1 MEICGWDHGQRTDK
15 GTCALVPPAWDT
27 ISELYKQVVKFVS
40 HFPFKKRLV
49 LYFVFRGTSVKVDLG
64 DAKAAGVV
72 CVLGIGVGLGS
83 LLVYKLYYNY
93 IRPIFSRQGSDSNTT
108 TSHNIYQEDDCCFY
122 SGSSDGAANADMG
135 NIESGK
141 VCPPSSL
148 NDSSYGVAFS
158 KNLDKCD
165 ITPDYDS
172 VRLRRKG
179 RRQSSLNSDKDSAIG
194 GASELGQSFYS
205 DGGVN
210 RDSFYSTCTAESG
223 FENMPDNFDD
233 ASSVG
238 EGYTLSRYP
247 SLSQSLQVNF
257 SPKSLNNKNR
267 QSADVSYGSDEKS
280 GLTIQNGDTLDH
292 SSILLTPPSEDDMSP
307 SNSQLS
313 GDRKNATDN
322 TTGHLHVDRSDK
334 SHSLS
339 GEYDASLEIS
349 ESLQSYSG
357 GSLGDWSCDEEE
369 RDTMS
374 PLPNIQE
381 SMSDYQ
387 FKQSLLQRLRD
398 WSSFSVDDKSRS
410 PTPERVSVS
419 RTLRRSRSLDR
430 TMSDV
435 CTPDSEIFDNE
446 LIDFSVHTTKN
457 LEHIEDELQDI
468 QDEFSMITSQLSDL
482 IHRGD
487 EPQKKPAEHRERS
500 PMARRASEIVHRAR
514 TRWERSPSHSY
525 SDSERS
531 SREGSVELA
540 WDLGDIGDDE
550 LPRTLRNRRKFRARR
565 QNTLIPEEQ
574 SDGSE
579 FSLSSSCD
587 SSPFKI
593 ATDTNLGQPQPDL
606 SGVDLEEDSVP
617 GDLSQPSHR
626 SKYKPRGRLK
636 NISVGV
642 SIEDYA
648 GKEWQ
653 GNTPKANAI
662 RQAYASIP
670 GQIHCHHLKQIRG
683 DNYCAVRGCL
693 YQILSEGH
701 HVTKSW
707 PGIVDTINKLHQLYQ
722 DPKSGLQQW
731 TFASRL
737 PVTDENRL
745 PRMCEC
751 MLSLYST
758 IEDICKLPTYEQRAK
773 YTSDLLNSDPVTD
786 LELMEGVK
794 LLMALNAIEL
804 QHASEQGE
812 DVPLFVWLMFAR
824 DSCQNVSDFIKNHL
838 NVVGDSAGL
847 EQVEMCLLGH
857 SLGVLI
863 QVARLQNVSQEDF
876 LVKFPDT
883 SPENWPTINLLA
895 EDDRHYNVP
904 IP

>member
-1 MEICGWDHGQRTDK
+1 MTWGDT
-15 GTCALVPPAWDT
+15 GTLCLCC
-27 ISELYKQVVKFVS
+27 
-40 HFPFKKRLV
+40 
-49 LYFVFRGTSVKVDLG
+49 
-64 DAKAAGVV
+64 AKAAGVV

-93 IRPIFSRQGSDSNTT
+93 IRPIFNRQGSDTSATT
-108 TSHNIYQEDDCCFY
+108 KDIYQEDDCCFY

-135 NIESGK
+135 NVEGGK
-141 VCPPSSL
+141 VCPPTSHD
-148 NDSSYGVAFS
+148 DSNYGVAFS
-158 KNLDKCD
+158 KKSDKCD

-172 VRLRRKG
+172 VRMRKKG

-205 DGGVN
+205 DGGIN

-280 GLTIQNGDTLDH
+280 GITIQNGDTLDH
-292 SSILLTPPSEDDMSP
+292 SSILLTPPSEDEISP
-307 SNSQLS
+307 SHSHLS
-313 GDRKNATDN
+313 GDRKNPSDS
-322 TTGHLHVDRSDK
+322 TTGHLQVDRSDK

-339 GEYDASLEIS
+339 AEYDASLEIS

-357 GSLGDWSCDEEE
+357 GTGSLGDWSCDEEE

-374 PLPNIQE
+374 PLPIIQE
-381 SMSDYQ
+381 SLSDYQ
-387 FKQSLLQRLRD
+387 FKQSLLQRLRE

-410 PTPERVSVS
+410 PTPERLTVS

-435 CTPDSEIFDNE
+435 CTPDSELFDNE

-487 EPQKKPAEHRERS
+487 EPEKKPKEHRERS

-550 LPRTLRNRRKFRARR
+550 LPRTMRNRRRFRARR

-574 SDGSE
+574 TDGSE
-579 FSLSSSCD
+579 LSLSSSCD
-587 SSPFKI
+587 SSPFKM
-593 ATDTNLGQPQPDL
+593 AADTSVGQSQTDL
-606 SGVDLEEDSVP
+606 SDGDLEEDSVP
-617 GDLSQPSHR
+617 GAISQPSHR
-626 SKYKPRGRLK
+626 TQSKPRGRLK
-636 NISVGV
+636 NISGGV
-642 SIEDYA
+642 NIEDYA
-648 GKEWQ
+648 EREWQ
-653 GNTPKANAI
+653 GDTPKANAI
-662 RQAYASIP
+662 RQ
-670 GQIHCHHLKQIRG
+670 
-683 DNYCAVRGCL
+683 
-693 YQILSEGH
+693 
-701 HVTKSW
+701 
-707 PGIVDTINKLHQLYQ
+707 
-722 DPKSGLQQW
+722 
-731 TFASRL
+731 
-737 PVTDENRL
+737 
-745 PRMCEC
+745 
-751 MLSLYST
+751 
-758 IEDICKLPTYEQRAK
+758 IEDICKLPSYEQRAK

-794 LLMALNAIEL
+794 LLMALNSIEL

-824 DSCQNVSDFIKNHL
+824 DSCQNVSDFVKNHL

-857 SLGVLI
+857 SLGVSI

-883 SPENWPTINLLA
+883 SPEKWPTINLLA